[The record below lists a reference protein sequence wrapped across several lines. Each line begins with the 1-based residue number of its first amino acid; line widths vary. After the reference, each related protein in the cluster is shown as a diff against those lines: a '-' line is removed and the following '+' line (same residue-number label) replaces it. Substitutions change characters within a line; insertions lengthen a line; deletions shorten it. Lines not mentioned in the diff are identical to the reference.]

1 MEKKKG
7 IALYSGGLDS
17 ILAIKIIQTQG
28 VHVDALYF
36 ATPFFGFNAL
46 RNPEDFKMTHLHKY
60 GIYPHIIDYTDELIN
75 ILINPAHGF
84 GKHMNPCIDCR
95 IGMLKAAKKLLEV
108 FNASFIVT
116 GEVLGQRPM
125 SQRRDTLDMIVKAS
139 GLTDI
144 LLRPLCAKRMH
155 PTKPEHLG
163 IVDREKL
170 LDITGRGRK
179 SQIYLAEMFGIKPPN
194 IPASGGG
201 CMLANK
207 EIAIKVKDTIDRFA
221 PQPPTKYDIMLDIV
235 GRKFILDSSTVLVV
249 ARNEQENE
257 ILAGM
262 RYPGNVFIKI
272 AGVPGPLSVLRGKTN
287 QTNLEIASGICL
299 RYTKAKGIKGLN
311 ALYGTDPH
319 QIKQTT
325 NIKLISDEDCKSL
338 QIDFDMAD

>member
-1 MEKKKG
+1 
-7 IALYSGGLDS
+7 
-17 ILAIKIIQTQG
+17 
-28 VHVDALYF
+28 
-36 ATPFFGFNAL
+36 
-46 RNPEDFKMTHLHKY
+46 
-60 GIYPHIIDYTDELIN
+60 
-75 ILINPAHGF
+75 
-84 GKHMNPCIDCR
+84 
-95 IGMLKAAKKLLEV
+95 
-108 FNASFIVT
+108 
-116 GEVLGQRPM
+116 
-125 SQRRDTLDMIVKAS
+125 
-139 GLTDI
+139 
-144 LLRPLCAKRMH
+144 
-155 PTKPEHLG
+155 
-163 IVDREKL
+163 
-170 LDITGRGRK
+170 
-179 SQIYLAEMFGIKPPN
+179 
-194 IPASGGG
+194 
-201 CMLANK
+201 MLANK

-221 PQPPTKYDIMLDIV
+221 PQPPTKYDITLDIV